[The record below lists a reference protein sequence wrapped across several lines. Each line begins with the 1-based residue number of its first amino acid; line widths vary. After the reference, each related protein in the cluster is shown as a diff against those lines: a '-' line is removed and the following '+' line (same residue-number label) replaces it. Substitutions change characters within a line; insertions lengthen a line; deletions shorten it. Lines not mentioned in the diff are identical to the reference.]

1 MGPRWPSSP
10 AEYFCAEYIKEK
22 MSKIVDEVD
31 SETFE
36 YPLYVPIEAG
46 LEIISDTKKEF
57 PAIGVQYSANGE
69 CEGDLIYV
77 ENGDTFNPDVSS
89 VIIKDRI
96 LLARTRRPYLL
107 ASATEGSG
115 VKAIVVIAESPR
127 YTLRALTAKVGYT
140 KEWIRRFTVLLS
152 RSLL

>member
-1 MGPRWPSSP
+1 
-10 AEYFCAEYIKEK
+10 
-22 MSKIVDEVD
+22 MSEIVDEVD